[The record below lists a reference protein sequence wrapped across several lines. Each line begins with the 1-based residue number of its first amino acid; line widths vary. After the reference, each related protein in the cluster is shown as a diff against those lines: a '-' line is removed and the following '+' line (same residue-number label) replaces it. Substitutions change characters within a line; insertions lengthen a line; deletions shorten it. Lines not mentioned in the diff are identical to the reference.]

1 MKTKSI
7 VYNSFVPNAE
17 ITPAISQSNTSSFKY
32 TGYKPRYKWSDDD
45 STTEASTTTET
56 TSTPEDNSTSKSTSD
71 QITFQDPTSID
82 WSKITGYENQ
92 PIITESQNTSVTTP
106 ATRPR
111 GKHVFKD
118 PSIQVGEMQGLL
130 DAFANAGISLRIT
143 SGTRPGA
150 RTKQSKQS
158 WHALGRALDIT
169 PVEGQTF
176 EDLAEA
182 IRNSPDLVAYMKEH
196 GYGIYDET
204 TPEVLAR
211 TGGTGAHWH
220 LGPDRNAILGLETI
234 LKGKQGLKIPI
245 LFAKEGTKTQRYGTR
260 KEQKRNDRVTEMILQ
275 ESNKKNQ
282 NISPITGLRYEEP
295 LQPLEQEIASFLP
308 GVGDVIE
315 VENIVNDVKN
325 KNYLPAILGT
335 TLFLLP
341 GNIPQI
347 VRKLPEGTKNAIKIE
362 TFLPERLESGAIER
376 THLPKTIN
384 DKSITD
390 AMLDIPLEMGDSQ
403 GKGAFYD
410 LLKNKI
416 ILDNN
421 LNKSLYPEALTHE
434 WSHWLDYQSPNVLN
448 IFGTSGFINIP
459 KNYLD
464 KGVRNDYFAP
474 NIVGT
479 KVTTEIGPRLTQVLD
494 NLGIKDGNKILTWDE
509 WRDAMDNYIKKY
521 PNNNIKILRESITDG
536 GDFTN
541 WAKTNSK

>member
-1 MKTKSI
+1 
-7 VYNSFVPNAE
+7 
-17 ITPAISQSNTSSFKY
+17 
-32 TGYKPRYKWSDDD
+32 
-45 STTEASTTTET
+45 
-56 TSTPEDNSTSKSTSD
+56 
-71 QITFQDPTSID
+71 
-82 WSKITGYENQ
+82 
-92 PIITESQNTSVTTP
+92 
-106 ATRPR
+106 
-111 GKHVFKD
+111 
-118 PSIQVGEMQGLL
+118 
-130 DAFANAGISLRIT
+130 
-143 SGTRPGA
+143 
-150 RTKQSKQS
+150 
-158 WHALGRALDIT
+158 
-169 PVEGQTF
+169 
-176 EDLAEA
+176 
-182 IRNSPDLVAYMKEH
+182 
-196 GYGIYDET
+196 
-204 TPEVLAR
+204 
-211 TGGTGAHWH
+211 
-220 LGPDRNAILGLETI
+220 
-234 LKGKQGLKIPI
+234 
-245 LFAKEGTKTQRYGTR
+245 
-260 KEQKRNDRVTEMILQ
+260 MILQ

-434 WSHWLDYQSPNVLN
+434 
-448 IFGTSGFINIP
+448 
-459 KNYLD
+459 
-464 KGVRNDYFAP
+464 
-474 NIVGT
+474 
-479 KVTTEIGPRLTQVLD
+479 
-494 NLGIKDGNKILTWDE
+494 
-509 WRDAMDNYIKKY
+509 
-521 PNNNIKILRESITDG
+521 
-536 GDFTN
+536 
-541 WAKTNSK
+541 